1 VIDFLEKYGQTGRQ
15 IPQQRIAPMKKLI
28 LSHLFLLSLAL
39 PAWAAPVVIEG
50 PHNCCGSCKNA
61 ITKLLANVRDVSV
74 DEKKGTITAK
84 GKSDAR
90 KAIEALMDGGFYAT
104 MAGESSK
111 SESESKPTSTTAA
124 KKLKSATVTGVHNC
138 CLKCRNLISDAVKT
152 VPGVTEATVEPEAKT
167 FKVAGEF
174 TKEDLIAALNKA
186 GFNGKVK

>member
-1 VIDFLEKYGQTGRQ
+1 
-15 IPQQRIAPMKKLI
+15 MKKLI

-39 PAWAAPVVIEG
+39 PALAAPVVVEG

-84 GKSDAR
+84 GKSDAK

-104 MAGESSK
+104 MAGEGSK
-111 SESESKPTSTTAA
+111 SESKSTSSAA
-124 KKLKSATVTGVHNC
+124 VKKVKSATVMGVHNC
-138 CLKCRNLISDAVKT
+138 CLKCRNMISDAVKE
-152 VPGVTEATVEPEAKT
+152 VPGVTEATVEPEAKSFT
-167 FKVAGEF
+167 VAGEF